1 MPTTKSPL
9 VSVPRALTKKRLKS
23 GGRVERIEGCPD
35 PEGRVLRR
43 GWRDRP
49 AIGTLGMMKPLFGFR
64 PNPNAAVARSTP
76 KSPALA

>member
-9 VSVPRALTKKRLKS
+9 VSVPRAAHEETVEEFLAR

-49 AIGTLGMMKPLFGFR
+49 AIGTPLTMKPFFGFR
-64 PNPNAAVARSTP
+64 PNP
-76 KSPALA
+76 

>member
-9 VSVPRALTKKRLKS
+9 QGAPPVAREETVEEFLARV
-23 GGRVERIEGCPD
+23 GRVERIEGCPD

-49 AIGTLGMMKPLFGFR
+49 AIGTQEMVKPLLGFR
-64 PNPNAAVARSTP
+64 PNP
-76 KSPALA
+76 

>member
-9 VSVPRALTKKRLKS
+9 QGAQHRAHEETVEEFLAR

-49 AIGTLGMMKPLFGFR
+49 AMVTHGMVKPLFGFR
-64 PNPNAAVARSTP
+64 PNP
-76 KSPALA
+76 

>member
-9 VSVPRALTKKRLKS
+9 VSVQRGAHEETVEEFLAR

-49 AIGTLGMMKPLFGFR
+49 VIGTPRMMKPLFGFR
-64 PNPNAAVARSTP
+64 PNP
-76 KSPALA
+76 

>member
-9 VSVPRALTKKRLKS
+9 MSAES
-23 GGRVERIEGCPD
+23 GTHEETVEEFLARGDRMERIEGCPD

-49 AIGTLGMMKPLFGFR
+49 AIGMPLTMKLSLGLR
-64 PNPNAAVARSTP
+64 A
-76 KSPALA
+76 